1 MAKSLTGPAKTAWDA
16 FAQWVK
22 VKGCIDSTGYPFAG
36 KCVTCERRYH
46 IRALQAGHM
55 IPGRSNGVLFKEELV
70 NPQCVRCNEMFHGQP
85 KKYRAAMVLKYNEK
99 KVQAWEQE
107 AKQPIHDRDMD
118 WDGIKIK
125 YREAT
130 KNLLIPFG
138 YNTYQ
143 EMLQGHQY

>member
-1 MAKSLTGPAKTAWDA
+1 MAKSLTGPAKTAWDS

-22 VKGCIDSTGYPFAG
+22 VKGCIETTGYPFAG
-36 KCVTCERRYH
+36 VCVTCGRRYH

-55 IPGRSNGVLFKEELV
+55 IPGRSNGVLFSEELV

-85 KKYRAAMVLKYNEK
+85 KKYRAAMVAKYSNEQ
-99 KVQAWEQE
+99 VEAWEQE

-118 WDGIKIK
+118 YEGIKVK
-125 YREAT
+125 YRE
-130 KNLLIPFG
+130 KLHLLLMPFG

>member
-1 MAKSLTGPAKTAWDA
+1 M
-16 FAQWVK
+16 
-22 VKGCIDSTGYPFAG
+22 
-36 KCVTCERRYH
+36 
-46 IRALQAGHM
+46 
-55 IPGRSNGVLFKEELV
+55 

-107 AKQPIHDRDMD
+107 AKKPIHDRDMD
-118 WDGIKIK
+118 YEVIKIK
-125 YREAT
+125 YRE
-130 KNLLIPFG
+130 KLHLLLIPFG

>member
-1 MAKSLTGPAKTAWDA
+1 
-16 FAQWVK
+16 
-22 VKGCIDSTGYPFAG
+22 
-36 KCVTCERRYH
+36 
-46 IRALQAGHM
+46 M

-99 KVQAWEQE
+99 QVQAWEIE
-107 AKQPIHDRDMD
+107 AKTPIHDRDMD
-118 WDGIKIK
+118 YEAIKVK

-130 KNLLIPFG
+130 KKLLIPFR
-138 YNTYQ
+138 YNTYK

>member
-1 MAKSLTGPAKTAWDA
+1 MAKTLKGPASTAWSA
-16 FAQWVK
+16 FAQWIK
-22 VKGCIDSTGYPFAG
+22 VKGCIESTGYPFAG
-36 KCVTCERRYH
+36 VCVTCGRRYH

-85 KKYRAAMVLKYNEK
+85 KKYRAAMVAKYSNEQ
-99 KVQAWEQE
+99 VEAWEQE

-118 WDGIKIK
+118 YEAIKVK
-125 YREAT
+125 YREST
-130 KNLLIPFG
+130 KKLLIPFG